1 MQINEE
7 RPQEQLNQPEHAP
20 QQQSMLPVELSL
32 FERLDK
38 GFAMYDIAETRLTV
52 TGPKISEKYSGNSTV
67 IAQHGW
73 IDVDNVIKY
82 LVYSYIFK
90 IVVGIFML
98 LNVFLLWQAW
108 QYTCFVMAAFS
119 LGYGGWNFILW
130 NSFRRVES
138 RSYTEMFFFESIIGI
153 NYTLFFIFL
162 ALFFMKGSWL
172 FIFPSLF
179 LVCLI
184 IYMIY
189 SIRTANSYFVHRASS
204 LIEAVQLFGIT
215 MKLLKLTSLSWNY
228 SLSFFMLSSLYYS
241 VMGFVFLMLFCNM
254 RYRGLA
260 FHDFLPGMR
269 FYGFHLMGT
278 GLVYQQLIG
287 ALPLLYTYPER
298 LADNLKSSEQTSV
311 MDGKAQTV
319 QACVLLAVIN
329 LGLLLTL
336 IYQRNSVK

>member
-1 MQINEE
+1 MQINEG
-7 RPQEQLNQPEHAP
+7 RPEEQLNQAEHAP
-20 QQQSMLPVELSL
+20 HQQSMLPVELSL

-38 GFAMYDIAETRLTV
+38 GFALYDVAETQLTV
-52 TGPKISEKYSGNSTV
+52 TGPRIGEKYTGTSTI
-67 IAQHGW
+67 IAQSGW
-73 IDVDNVIKY
+73 LEVDRVIQY
-82 LVYSYIFK
+82 LQFSYVFK
-90 IVVGIFML
+90 IIAGISL
-98 LNVFLLWQAW
+98 ILNVFILWQSW

-119 LGYGGWNFILW
+119 LGYGAWNVIIW
-130 NSFRRVES
+130 NSKRRAET
-138 RSYTEMFFFESIIGI
+138 RACTEMFFFEAIIGI
-153 NYTLFFIFL
+153 NYSVFFVFL

-172 FIFPSLF
+172 FILPSLMY
-179 LVCLI
+179 VGLI

-189 SIRTANSYFVHRASS
+189 SIKTANSYLVHRASS
-204 LIEAVQLFGIT
+204 LIEAIQLFGIT
-215 MKLLKLTSLSWNY
+215 MQLLKLTSLSWNY

-298 LADNLKSSEQTSV
+298 LAESAKSGSQGSV

-319 QACVLLAVIN
+319 QASALLILVN
-329 LGLLLTL
+329 VGLLVYLA
-336 IYQRNSVK
+336 IQRSMVK